1 MHPQLLVETLHIV
14 FVIGWMSAVLYLP
27 RILVNLAEAGEH
39 PAVRERLL
47 LMGRRLSRF
56 GHVLFGIALL
66 MGLTLWLHFGFAG
79 GWLHAKL
86 LLVALVF
93 VFSIVIARRLKA
105 AEAGRPL
112 PSARALRWINEI
124 PLVLLVGI
132 VYLVV
137 GKPF

>member
-1 MHPQLLVETLHIV
+1 M
-14 FVIGWMSAVLYLP
+14 FYVLT
-27 RILVNLAEAGEH
+27 A
-39 PAVRERLL
+39 
-47 LMGRRLSRF
+47 
-56 GHVLFGIALL
+56 
-66 MGLTLWLHFGFAG
+66 
-79 GWLHAKL
+79 
-86 LLVALVF
+86 LVAAGTAF
-93 VFSIVIARRLKA
+93 VFSIVIGRWLKA